1 MCLDNDGVCLFS
13 SIFFFSLLLLLF
25 TNNWAWFWHVLSTPI
40 LYWYTAY
47 GRRSRLCL
55 FLYIFLLLRSCW
67 YYFRY
72 SFGLTD
78 FEMTIGFWT
87 HNTHKNKLRTFGYDL
102 ANLRTS
108 MLLSI
113 LLCIILIVIATFS
126 TFQIKKSANNMYCRH
141 FFSVWKI
148 HYSHIFLYTCLC
160 WVLLFLFLFFMFQ
173 KFWSK
178 CDKHWQ
184 YQ

>member
-13 SIFFFSLLLLLF
+13 SIYFFSLLLLLF

-126 TFQIKKSANNMYCRH
+126 TFQIKKSANNMYCRQFFFFVKDSLFSH
-141 FFSVWKI
+141 FFVHMSLLGASFSFSFFYVSKI
-148 HYSHIFLYTCLC
+148 LVKM
-160 WVLLFLFLFFMFQ
+160 W
-173 KFWSK
+173 
-178 CDKHWQ
+178 
-184 YQ
+184 